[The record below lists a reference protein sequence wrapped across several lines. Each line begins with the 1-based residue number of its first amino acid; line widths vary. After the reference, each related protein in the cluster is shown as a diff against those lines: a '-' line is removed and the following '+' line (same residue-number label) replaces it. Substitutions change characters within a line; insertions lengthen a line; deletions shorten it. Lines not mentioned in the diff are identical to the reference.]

1 MKSRLLSVLALAC
14 LGGSATVVHAAYG
27 FFGTNG
33 SFAIINSN
41 GTGNTYFHLDS
52 GANAAFDG
60 TFFGTFNTLLGD
72 TLVLNGGEVQTYEN
86 SGDSVTDPA
95 SLFYRVYETG
105 SPAGSFTGITLGNLS
120 FPGSPGD
127 EKRDNTSANVNLL
140 SALPD
145 GNYTLEVYAS
155 AAVDWNGQ
163 LGGAAEDTI
172 YASNGGSNYK
182 ATFSIIPEPSIP
194 VLAALGLGT
203 LFARRRKA

>member
-1 MKSRLLSVLALAC
+1 MKSRLLSILALAC

-27 FFGTNG
+27 FFGSNG
-33 SFAIINSN
+33 SFAIVNSN
-41 GTGNTYFHLDS
+41 GAGNTYYHMTS

-60 TFFGTFNTLLGD
+60 TFFGTYNPALGQ

-86 SGDSVTDPA
+86 GGDSVTDPA
-95 SLFYRVYETG
+95 SLYYRVYESG
-105 SPAGSFTGITLGNLS
+105 SPAGSFTGISLGNLTIL
-120 FPGSPGD
+120 GGGD

-140 SALPD
+140 SALPY
-145 GNYTLEVYAS
+145 GNYTLEVFSS
-155 AAVDWNGQ
+155 AAVDWTGQ

-182 ATFSIIPEPSIP
+182 ATFSVIPEPSLS
-194 VLAALGLGT
+194 VLAALGFGI